1 MAVTDPNQIGGIRPE
16 DVKQTP
22 EQIAQVNAY
31 IAQQKAEEE
40 ALGKEQPIELM
51 ESELMGVWKL
61 LQELQYKYGNRKGS
75 FENLTSLR
83 NEADEKFHALGF
95 QVVVDWVMPGLMQL
109 NGQASPE
116 PPTITI
122 VGRVDGSE
130 FNPEQNRYET
140 GMGIA
145 DDYYSAKRKS
155 LGMSNK
161 KLILPGM

>member
-1 MAVTDPNQIGGIRPE
+1 MATDPYDIPGIRPE

-31 IAQQKAEEE
+31 LAQQKAEEE

-75 FENLTSLR
+75 FENHTFLR
-83 NEADEKFHALGF
+83 NEADEKFAALGF
-95 QVVVDWVMPGLMQL
+95 QVVVDWVMPGLMQA
-109 NGQASPE
+109 NGKDRPA

-122 VGRVDGSE
+122 VGRINGSE
-130 FNPEQNRYET
+130 YNPEQNRYET
-140 GMGIA
+140 GHGVA
-145 DDYYSAKRKS
+145 DAYYDAKRKA
-155 LGMSNK
+155 LGLGNK

>member
-1 MAVTDPNQIGGIRPE
+1 MAITDPSQIGGIRPE

-31 IAQQKAEEE
+31 LAQQKAEEE
-40 ALGKEQPIELM
+40 ALGKEEPIELM
-51 ESELMGVWKL
+51 ESELMNVWRL

-75 FENLTSLR
+75 FANLTSLR

-95 QVVVDWVMPGLMQL
+95 QVVVDWVLPGISQT
-109 NGQASPE
+109 PT

-140 GMGIA
+140 GAGVA
-145 DDYYSAKRKS
+145 DLYYENKRKA
-155 LGMSNK
+155 LGMSN

>member
-1 MAVTDPNQIGGIRPE
+1 MATDPYDIPGIRPE

-31 IAQQKAEEE
+31 LAQQKAEEE
-40 ALGKEQPIELM
+40 ELGKEQPIELM

-75 FENLTSLR
+75 YANLLSMQQ
-83 NEADEKFHALGF
+83 EADEKFAALGF
-95 QVVVDWVMPGLMQL
+95 QVIVDWVMPGLSQT
-109 NGQASPE
+109 PT

-122 VGRVDGSE
+122 VGRLNGSE
-130 FNPEQNRYET
+130 YNPEQNRYET
-140 GMGIA
+140 GMGVA
-145 DDYYSAKRKS
+145 DDYYTAKRKS
-155 LGMSNK
+155 LGMSK

>member
-1 MAVTDPNQIGGIRPE
+1 MATDPYDIPGIRPE

-31 IAQQKAEEE
+31 LAQQKAEEE

-75 FENLTSLR
+75 YANLLSMQQ
-83 NEADEKFHALGF
+83 EADEKFAALGF
-95 QVVVDWVMPGLMQL
+95 QVIVDWVMPGISQT
-109 NGQASPE
+109 PT

-122 VGRVDGSE
+122 VGRLDGSE

-140 GMGIA
+140 GMGVA
-145 DDYYSAKRKS
+145 DDYYTAKRKS

-161 KLILPGM
+161 LILPGM